1 LLPCCAQDHTTK
13 ESRGFAFVRFF
24 DKRDA
29 EVGGGRGGAT
39 RRRGAACGVRGAAR
53 RGALLS

>member
-1 LLPCCAQDHTTK
+1 VLPCSRQDHSTK

-29 EVGGGRGGAT
+29 EVGGGRGGG
-39 RRRGAACGVRGAAR
+39 RGGA
-53 RGALLS
+53 